1 MNDMD
6 AIAQRF
12 KQIRMKNNMNQ
23 KQFAETLKVSQS
35 VISDIERGYR
45 EPSRQVLVNLA
56 AVYKVNL
63 NWLLCDNSIEIIE
76 FIDNNDNPKV
86 KKLESQIAE
95 LEIKIKELKKENANL
110 CKELLD
116 RMRELLT
123 LKTAEKNA
131 TR

>member
-1 MNDMD
+1 MD